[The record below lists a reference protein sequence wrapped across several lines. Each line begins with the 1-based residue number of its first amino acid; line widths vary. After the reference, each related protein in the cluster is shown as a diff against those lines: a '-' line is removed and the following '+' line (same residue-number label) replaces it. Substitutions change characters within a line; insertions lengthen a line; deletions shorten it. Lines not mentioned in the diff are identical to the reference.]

1 MYVYFVYNNNNNN
14 NNHHHHHHH
23 HRSSKV
29 CSVSKNRIIK
39 VFTLVI
45 FLRIKYRMEFRP
57 QRQLRSIVIKNAL
70 KAYVVGL
77 LTLKYQVCAVG
88 SLDGVSKEKIMDN
101 KTFTRKFAGGKSIR
115 SLFFLLHNC
124 TFRRKT
130 WKEEPT
136 IK

>member
-1 MYVYFVYNNNNNN
+1 MYFVYNNNNNN
-14 NNHHHHHHH
+14 NNN
-23 HRSSKV
+23 RSRKV

-45 FLRIKYRMEFRP
+45 FLRIKYRMEFGP

-70 KAYVVGL
+70 KADVVGL
-77 LTLKYQVCAVG
+77 LTLKYQVCAVR

-115 SLFFLLHNC
+115 SLFFLLYNR